1 MLAPIS
7 GRRSDG
13 GSSFRALK
21 NYLGFRKN
29 KETGGLDRRSE
40 LLISESLLSE
50 QTAQAEMRAVASENL
65 RVKDPVYHY
74 QLCWQE
80 NEFPQKEQWKA
91 AAGKSIRAL
100 GFEEHQYIIAPHK
113 RYGSLSCACHGEP
126 RAPRTPTEPTIPSS
140 VNGPSIRPSGR

>member
-7 GRRSDG
+7 GTRRDG

-21 NYLGFRKN
+21 IYLGFRKN
-29 KETGGLDRRSE
+29 KETGRLDRRSE

-80 NEFPQKEQWKA
+80 DEFPEKDAVESGGGERASERW
-91 AAGKSIRAL
+91 GLRITSTSSRRTTIR
-100 GFEEHQYIIAPHK
+100 IT
-113 RYGSLSCACHGEP
+113 SMCTSW
-126 RAPRTPTEPTIPSS
+126 
-140 VNGPSIRPSGR
+140 